1 MEAKNI
7 VNLQNDSSNEE
18 SKFTTLNWYVIDNQ
32 AAKDKYNQN
41 S

>member
-1 MEAKNI
+1 METKKI
-7 VNLQNDSSNEE
+7 VNLLNHSSNEE